1 MSWIKYRNITFLI
14 ICFFTRFCEGPVI
27 DLNVTNDLFSSYS
40 VKEILMWASSTFR
53 DSLVL
58 QSSFGIRSAAF
69 LHMVVE
75 VVPNIPVILVD
86 TGYLPQETLD
96 FAVDLQ
102 KRLGLNLKVYRS
114 NMSVEEMERVYGR
127 LYETKEKWAHEL
139 YGRLRKVEPMER
151 ALKDL
156 GATAVL
162 TGLRAS
168 QTNFRKNMCM
178 LNQTRQGL

>member
-1 MSWIKYRNITFLI
+1 
-14 ICFFTRFCEGPVI
+14 
-27 DLNVTNDLFSSYS
+27 
-40 VKEILMWASSTFR
+40 MWASSTFR

-139 YGRLRKVEPMER
+139 YGRWNRWN
-151 ALKDL
+151 AH
-156 GATAVL
+156 
-162 TGLRAS
+162 
-168 QTNFRKNMCM
+168 
-178 LNQTRQGL
+178 